1 MTFVCC
7 ADGYEINALVVFK
20 PICPWGL
27 TVLIWHCLYEL
38 GCILFGIRGTPRPY
52 KPDDYVVSARRHGR
66 YQRVT
71 TRHLVAVVRVREV
84 SACDDAIFGCAAG
97 GDGVAF
103 ERVAAFLSRAGHG
116 VATVLEYVKGASA

>member
-20 PICPWGL
+20 PICPWGFA
-27 TVLIWHCLYEL
+27 VLIWHCLYGL

-52 KPDDYVVSARRHGR
+52 KPDDYVVRARR
-66 YQRVT
+66 VWD
-71 TRHLVAVVRVREV
+71 V

-103 ERVAAFLSRAGHG
+103 ERVAAFLSRTGHG
-116 VATVLEYVKGASA
+116 VATVLEYVKGTSA